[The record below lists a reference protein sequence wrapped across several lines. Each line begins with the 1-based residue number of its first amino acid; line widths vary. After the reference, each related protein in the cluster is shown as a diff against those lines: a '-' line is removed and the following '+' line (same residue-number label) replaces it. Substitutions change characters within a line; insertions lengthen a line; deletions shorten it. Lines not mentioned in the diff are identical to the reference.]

1 MPQLPETV
9 WRRRVESEYAQLE
22 QKGVRF
28 NASADKLS
36 YELFLHGP
44 GLAANPDGSVKQV
57 EEHRV
62 RLTLN
67 RGYPYA
73 GGFELVWLTPI
84 FHPNIREDG
93 KVCIQLVNKWSAG
106 QTISNIVDALVQLLE
121 NPNPDSP
128 LNTDAA
134 RYFMEHPFVLSA
146 QAPQARELK
155 KPKIL
160 TQA

>member
-9 WRRRVESEYAQLE
+9 WRRRVETEYLQLV
-22 QKGVRF
+22 QKGVPF
-28 NASADKLS
+28 TASADKLS
-36 YELFLHGP
+36 YDFALRGP
-44 GLAANPDGSVKQV
+44 GLVADGNGEVRRV
-57 EEHRV
+57 DEHRV

-67 RGYPYA
+67 REYPYA

-106 QTISNIVDALVQLLE
+106 QTMANIVDALHQLLE

-134 RYFMEHPFVLSA
+134 RYFMEHPNALSSSS
-146 QAPQARELK
+146 PSAREIK
-155 KPKIL
+155 KPRIL
-160 TQA
+160 S

>member
-9 WRRRVESEYAQLE
+9 WRRRIETEYLQLV
-22 QKGVRF
+22 QKGVQF
-28 NASADKLS
+28 TASADKLS
-36 YELFLHGP
+36 YDFVLRGP
-44 GLAANPDGSVKQV
+44 GLVTDGNGIVKRV

-67 RGYPYA
+67 REYPYA

-84 FHPNIREDG
+84 FHPNIRGDG

-106 QTISNIVDALVQLLE
+106 QTMANIIDALHQLLS

-134 RYFMEHPFVLSA
+134 RYFMEHPGALSSSS
-146 QAPQARELK
+146 PQAREIK
-155 KPKIL
+155 KPRIL
-160 TQA
+160 H